1 MAAAPAILT
10 DRADRFR
17 SMRLATLATEK
28 AQNKNLQTKKHM
40 EREETTRQQK
50 VGRQI
55 QKDISDIFLKEAR
68 HLVQGAM
75 VTVSKVRVSPD
86 LTFAKIYL
94 SVFPFDKGPAIAA
107 VLKENAS
114 MIRYELGKRVKNQ
127 LRTVPEIAF
136 AIDDSLEYVD
146 RIEKLI
152 KE

>member
-1 MAAAPAILT
+1 
-10 DRADRFR
+10 
-17 SMRLATLATEK
+17 
-28 AQNKNLQTKKHM
+28 M

-94 SVFPFDKGPAIAA
+94 SVFPFDKGTALLGT
-107 VLKENAS
+107 LKENAG

-127 LRTVPEIAF
+127 LRLVPELAF

-146 RIEKLI
+146 RIERLI

>member
-1 MAAAPAILT
+1 M
-10 DRADRFR
+10 
-17 SMRLATLATEK
+17 EK
-28 AQNKNLQTKKHM
+28 
-40 EREETTRQQK
+40 EETTRQQK

-55 QKDISDIFLKEAR
+55 QKDISDIFLKEGR

-107 VLKENAS
+107 VLKENAGTV
-114 MIRYELGKRVKNQ
+114 RFELGKRVKNQ
-127 LRTVPEIAF
+127 LRIVPEIAF